1 MVLKRMI
8 GFVFAGALAFSA
20 MAAEIVVK
28 IAPPKI
34 VVEKRGPPPSPRHV
48 WISGYHNWDGQKYV
62 WTAGRWEVPPQGHSK
77 WVAHRWVHKNGGYV
91 MVEGHW
97 Q

>member
-1 MVLKRMI
+1 MKRLI
-8 GFVFAGALAFSA
+8 GLMFAGALAFSA

-28 IAPPKI
+28 LAPPKI
-34 VVEKRGPPPSPRHV
+34 VVEKRGTRPSP
-48 WISGYHNWDGQKYV
+48 NWDGQKYV
-62 WTAGRWEVPPQGHSK
+62 WTAGKWDVPPQGHSK
-77 WVAHRWVHKNGGYV
+77 WVTNRWVHKNGGYV

>member
-1 MVLKRMI
+1 MVMKRLM

-28 IAPPKI
+28 LAPPKI
-34 VVEKRGPPPSPRHV
+34 VVEKRGTPPSRQHV
-48 WISGYHNWDGQKYV
+48 WIQGYHNWDGQKYA

-91 MVEGHW
+91 LVDGHW